1 MRRETLGFLL
11 GFIGVVIFGATLPA
25 TRLAVVSFDPWFITF
40 ARASGAALLA
50 VVLLA
55 VLRRPFPRRHAPL
68 LGLAGLTL
76 VIGFPGFSSLAM
88 TSVPAAHG
96 GIVLGVLPLAT
107 AVAAVIV
114 NGERPSV
121 RFWWLAVLGAALVTA
136 FALRDGPG
144 GPLGGFAAG
153 DIWLA
158 AAAASAA
165 LGYAV
170 SGRLTRH
177 MPGWEVISWALLIAL
192 PVAAPLTFALWNPA
206 YLAAPDS
213 HWAALGYLAA
223 FSMFLGFFAW
233 NAGLALGGVARV
245 GQVQLLQTF
254 ITLAISAAILGE
266 TIGGEMFAFALAV
279 SSVVVLGGK
288 ARVGRS

>member
-11 GFIGVVIFGATLPA
+11 GFVGVAIFGATLPA
-25 TRLAVVSFDPWFITF
+25 TRLAIVSFDPWFITF
-40 ARASGAALLA
+40 ARASAAALLA
-50 VVLLA
+50 AIPLI
-55 VLRRPFPRRHAPL
+55 VLRRPFPRRHGFL
-68 LGLAGLTL
+68 LGLAALTL
-76 VIGFPGFSSLAM
+76 VVGFPGFSSLAM
-88 TSVPAAHG
+88 KSVPAAHG
-96 GIVLGVLPLAT
+96 GVVLGVLPLAT
-107 AVAAVIV
+107 AVAAMLV
-114 NGERPSV
+114 NGERPSA
-121 RFWWLAVLGAALVTA
+121 RFWLLAVIGAGLVAA
-136 FALRDGPG
+136 FALRDSRG
-144 GPLGGFAAG
+144 GPHGGFAAG

-165 LGYAV
+165 LGYAI
-170 SGRLTRH
+170 SGRLARQ

-192 PVAAPLTFALWNPA
+192 PVAAPLTVLLWRPA
-206 YLAAPDS
+206 YLAAPGS
-213 HWAALGYLAA
+213 HWTALGYLAA

-266 TIGGEMFAFALAV
+266 VISGEMLGFALAV
-279 SSVVVLGGK
+279 SGIVVLGGK

>member
-1 MRRETLGFLL
+1 MRRETPGFLL
-11 GFIGVVIFGATLPA
+11 GFIGVAIFGATLPA
-25 TRLAVVSFDPWFITF
+25 TRLAVVSFDPWFVTF

-50 VVLLA
+50 AALLA
-55 VLRRPFPRRHAPL
+55 VLRRPFPRRHGFL
-68 LGLAGLTL
+68 LGVAALTL
-76 VIGFPGFSSLAM
+76 VVGFPGFSSLAM
-88 TSVPAAHG
+88 ASVPAAHG
-96 GIVLGVLPLAT
+96 GVVLGVLPLAT
-107 AVAAVIV
+107 AAAAVIV
-114 NGERPSV
+114 NGERPSPV
-121 RFWWLAVLGAALVTA
+121 FWLLAVLGAGLVTA

-165 LGYAV
+165 LGYAI
-170 SGRLTRH
+170 SGRLARQ
-177 MPGWEVISWALLIAL
+177 MPGWEVISWALMIAL
-192 PVAAPLTFALWNPA
+192 PLAAPLTVLLWQPA
-206 YLAAPDS
+206 YLAAPGS
-213 HWAALGYLAA
+213 HWAALGYLAV

-266 TIGGEMFAFALAV
+266 AVSGEMLAFALAV
-279 SSVVVLGGK
+279 SAIVLLGAK
-288 ARVGRS
+288 ARVGGS